1 MSMTVLVI
9 ALLQAAGGPAP
20 VVPPPVT
27 PAPPTVAPQP
37 SAPAAAGVGPS
48 SPPAPGDGASLDD
61 LLGIGGTGTD
71 RSAADRAEKVE
82 RSLSGAEPR
91 EILDSAIDDMRRSAS
106 LLAEREAGLP
116 TRRAQESVVRKLDE
130 LIASAERMKRE
141 QQSSSSSSSSSR
153 GQQQSS
159 SKPGSRDG
167 RQSGQEGEQAQ
178 EPKGGMREGD
188 RRPGTERDNAGE
200 DGERNRAA
208 GDADADRPPPAA
220 DPTQQDAQFDEARAE
235 WGRLPPR
242 VRDAVRQGFRDP
254 MSSAY
259 RRQTQDYYRRLAGEA
274 PR

>member
-1 MSMTVLVI
+1 MSVAFLAIVLS
-9 ALLQAAGGPAP
+9 QAAGVPAP
-20 VVPPPVT
+20 VAPPPVAPVPPAVAPTPGAGTGQPVPPP
-27 PAPPTVAPQP
+27 
-37 SAPAAAGVGPS
+37 AGG
-48 SPPAPGDGASLDD
+48 GASLDD
-61 LLGIGGTGTD
+61 LLGIGGAGPD
-71 RSAADRAEKVE
+71 RSGAERDEKVA

-106 LLAEREAGLP
+106 LLAERETGLP
-116 TRRAQESVVRKLDE
+116 TRRAQESAVRKLDE

-141 QQSSSSSSSSSR
+141 QQSSASSGSQRQPS
-153 GQQQSS
+153 
-159 SKPGSRDG
+159 PETGSRDG
-167 RQSGQEGEQAQ
+167 SKSASEGDSAQ
-178 EPKGGMREGD
+178 EPKGGMRDGD
-188 RRPGTERDNAGE
+188 RRPGPDRDGAGK

-208 GDADADRPPPAA
+208 GDADADQPPPTA

>member
-1 MSMTVLVI
+1 MTTAFLAI
-9 ALLQAAGGPAP
+9 ALLQAPVAPAP
-20 VVPPPVT
+20 VVPPPAG
-27 PAPPTVAPQP
+27 P
-37 SAPAAAGVGPS
+37 PAA
-48 SPPAPGDGASLDD
+48 APGDGASLDD
-61 LLGIGGTGTD
+61 LLGIGGAGKD
-71 RSAADRAEKVE
+71 RSVDERAEKVE

-141 QQSSSSSSSSSR
+141 QQSSASSSGSQR
-153 GQQQSS
+153 QQPSPKQ
-159 SKPGSRDG
+159 GARDG
-167 RQSGQEGEQAQ
+167 QRSGQEGEAAR
-178 EPKGGMREGD
+178 EPQGGLREGD
-188 RRPGTERDNAGE
+188 RRAGTERDRAGA

-208 GDADADRPPPAA
+208 GDADADQPPPNV
-220 DPTQQDAQFDEARAE
+220 DPTQRDAQFDEARAE